1 MSDNFSDRVKKIL
14 QLSREAALDLGNDY
28 IGTEHIVIAF
38 LGEGGGEGVS
48 ILKELGVDTD
58 ALKKKIQT
66 SLATGGEATLSAST
80 PFTPG
85 SKKMLAAAAMESKKR
100 GSKVTNSEH
109 LLLAFFSDAS
119 SPAHASLTAE
129 GITYDA
135 VLEILDAKESGTF
148 SSASVKGSEKDKKSK
163 TPFLDHF
170 ARDLTALAM
179 AGQIDPIIGREEEIR
194 RTIQILARKKKNNP
208 VLLGEPGVGKTAIAE
223 GLALMIVNK
232 RVPTI
237 IENKRVCSLDVAG
250 LVAGTKFRG
259 QFEERIKALLAEV
272 QKNKDVILFIDE
284 IHTLVGAGS
293 SSDGSLDAS
302 NMFKPAL
309 ARGELQCVGATTFDE
324 FKKTIEKDGALER
337 RFQPVTVNPPSIE
350 DTVEIL
356 NGVLD
361 KYEDHHGVK
370 YTEEAVIAAVRL
382 SERYI
387 TARFLPDK
395 AFDVIDEAGAR
406 TKISY
411 ASDPEVLTLKSEIAD
426 LEVVKADFVAAEQ
439 YDAAAAAL
447 EQIET
452 RKIKIEDILAS
463 KKMGDFIVVD
473 EDIIANTVS
482 QMTGV
487 PVAKSSD
494 EENIKLLSLEETMR
508 KHVVDQESA
517 ITAISKAIRRNRA
530 GFHSHKRPIGT
541 FMFLGPTGVG
551 KTELA
556 KCLADQ
562 VFGSQD
568 HMVRIDM
575 SEYMEKFN
583 VSRLVGAPPGYVG
596 YEEGGIL
603 TEKVRKNPY
612 CVVLLDEIEKA
623 HPDVF
628 NLLLQVF
635 DDGHLTDSNG
645 RKVNF
650 KNTIIIMTSNLGSR
664 DLSKGG
670 IGFSRDTASVE
681 ARAKSSVETELKKL
695 FTPEFLNRL
704 DDHIIFQP
712 LTKEALRK
720 IVEIQLAELT
730 KRVQERKIEI
740 SFSDSVKDHLVE
752 EAYDPAFGAR
762 PLRRKIQN
770 LIEDKIAE
778 EYLRKT
784 FSEEDTIRVEFDGE
798 VRIVKI

>member
-14 QLSREAALDLGNDY
+14 QLSREAAIDLGNDY

-38 LGEGGGEGVS
+38 LSEDGGEGVA
-48 ILKELGVDTD
+48 ILKELGIDTD

-66 SLATGGEATLSAST
+66 SLSTGGAATLSSPI

-100 GSKVTNSEH
+100 GSKATNSEH
-109 LLLAFFSDAS
+109 LLLAFFSDIS
-119 SPAHASLTAE
+119 SPAYASLAAE
-129 GITYDA
+129 GVNYDA
-135 VLEILDAKESGTF
+135 VVDILDAKESGTF
-148 SSASVKGSEKDKKSK
+148 SSASVKGAKDKKSK

-284 IHTLVGAGS
+284 IHTIVGAGS

-337 RFQPVTVNPPSIE
+337 RFQPVTINPPSVE
-350 DTVEIL
+350 DTVAIL
-356 NGVLD
+356 TGVLD
-361 KYEDHHGVK
+361 KYEEHHGVK

-411 ASDPEVLTLKSEIAD
+411 ASDPEVLLLKAEIAD
-426 LEVVKADFVAAEQ
+426 LEVVKSDFVAAEQ
-439 YDAAAAAL
+439 YDAAASAL
-447 EQIET
+447 EQIEE
-452 RKIKIEDILAS
+452 RKVRIEDLLAS
-463 KKMGDFIVVD
+463 KKMGDFIIVD

-494 EENIKLLSLEETMR
+494 EENLKLLALEETMR
-508 KHVVDQESA
+508 KQVVDQETA
-517 ITAISKAIRRNRA
+517 ITTIAKAIRRNRA

-556 KCLADQ
+556 KCLAEQ

-568 HMVRIDM
+568 HMVRVDM

-596 YEEGGIL
+596 YEEGGLL

-670 IGFSRDTASVE
+670 LGFSRDASSLE

-720 IVEIQLAELT
+720 IVDIQLTELA
-730 KRVQERKIEI
+730 KRVLERKIEI
-740 SFSDSVKDHLVE
+740 TFSDSVKDRLVE
-752 EAYDPAFGAR
+752 VAHDPAFGAR

-784 FSEEDTIRVEFDGE
+784 FSEDDSIRVEFDGE
-798 VRIVKI
+798 VRIVRA